1 VRGEMTGN
9 DKLQGFHSRRTS
21 INNLLCYYILR
32 PSDTQS
38 SLDYIQLENI
48 KKIDLKLHQILK
60 NNVALSYFI
69 DYVSSQRKQLD
80 LFFYLNIEGK
90 GVN

>member
-1 VRGEMTGN
+1 ME
-9 DKLQGFHSRRTS
+9 DSE
-21 INNLLCYYILR
+21 NL
-32 PSDTQS
+32 DTQS

-90 GVN
+90 GAN